1 MQAKRLSPG
10 EQPVPGGAV
19 SPSRGGRCVLLTPPQ
34 EAPGLNPWA
43 STLIDALVR
52 RGLAVI
58 VVNDPPRAMLELLR
72 CNAAA
77 LIVADP
83 EQQQQA
89 AQLIEAVR
97 TARPHTVCWQYC
109 QRHGRQTLEPINGRL
124 GDVQI
129 KTEQLKTEPDS
140 VSPVQRTE
148 SSNMN
153 HATDAAEPLI
163 SADELAMLLGPPIED
178 ES

>member
-1 MQAKRLSPG
+1 M
-10 EQPVPGGAV
+10 
-19 SPSRGGRCVLLTPPQ
+19 
-34 EAPGLNPWA
+34 
-43 STLIDALVR
+43 LIDALMR

-72 CNAAA
+72 SKAAA

-83 EQQQQA
+83 ERQTQA

-97 TARPHTVCWQYC
+97 SARPHTVCWQFC
-109 QRHGRQTLEPINGRL
+109 RRQGRQTLEPINGRL

-129 KTEQLKTEPDS
+129 HTEPSTTEPDHA
-140 VSPVQRTE
+140 SPVDQAE
-148 SSNMN
+148 PVKPQQP
-153 HATDAAEPLI
+153 AEPDEPLI
-163 SADELAMLLGPPIED
+163 SADELAMLLGPPLED